1 MTGFESKK
9 AAAEAKSFDR
19 DEAEQFLVE
28 DDYQYIMHGYDVEFL
43 RDLLLMGC
51 KGYCDYTD
59 AELIAEV
66 KQRKKMKEYP
76 WIAEVKQRKK
86 MKEYP

>member
-9 AAAEAKSFDR
+9 AAAEAKVFDR

-28 DDYQYIMHGYDVEFL
+28 DDYQYIMQTDSGLEYL
-43 RDLLLMGC
+43 RDLLLIGF

-59 AELIAEV
+59 AELIAEL
-66 KQRKKMKEYP
+66 KQREAMKEYL
-76 WIAEVKQRKK
+76 
-86 MKEYP
+86 

>member
-9 AAAEAKSFDR
+9 AAAEAKAFDR

-28 DDYQYIMHGYDVEFL
+28 DDYQYIMQTDSGLEYL
-43 RDLLLMGC
+43 RDLLLIGF

-59 AELIAEV
+59 EELRTEL
-66 KQRKKMKEYP
+66 KQREAMKEYL
-76 WIAEVKQRKK
+76 
-86 MKEYP
+86 